1 MGTTVA
7 NQPLNDTQMFVL
19 QTFAAAR
26 DEREKEELTSFY
38 LEYIQKKLNTAT
50 TQQEE
55 AYMIFE
61 PDEDFYNSISM
72 EEVRDR
78 LHRVVDKLYASK

>member
-1 MGTTVA
+1 MEATIA

-19 QTFAAAR
+19 QTFAATK

-38 LEYIQKKLNTAT
+38 LEYIQKKMNAAT

-55 AYMIFE
+55 SYMIFE
-61 PDEDFYNSISM
+61 PDEDFYKSISM
-72 EEVRDR
+72 EEVRNR
-78 LHRVVDKLYASK
+78 LHRVVDKLYAST